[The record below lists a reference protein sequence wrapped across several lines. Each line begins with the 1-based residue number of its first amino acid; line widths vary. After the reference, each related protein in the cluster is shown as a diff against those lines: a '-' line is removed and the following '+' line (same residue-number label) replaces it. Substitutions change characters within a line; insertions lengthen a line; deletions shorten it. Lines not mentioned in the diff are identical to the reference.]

1 MSPRPRWPYRRR
13 RVRAGELPPD
23 LVEPPPPDP
32 TLTMPGPPP
41 PPVPPGP
48 PAPPYEE
55 PPPSRELWP
64 WLLLFGVLVLAG
76 LAIAWA
82 LSRDDKASTT
92 TVVVVQSVR
101 VPAVTGLREPEAVA
115 RINQAGLKSA
125 ISRQRSDRPEE
136 IVLLQRP
143 PAGTSL
149 RRGSVVTLVVSSG
162 RPPPSTVRVPA
173 VVGLAR
179 AKAERLLS
187 RAELRA
193 QTRLVSSG
201 RPTATVIAQ
210 DPAAGASVIRNSI
223 VALTV
228 SKGQQRVSVPEVVG
242 RSEAEGRIALRSAGL
257 LASVFLVASD
267 RPEGTVIAQDP
278 KGGERVAKGS
288 NVRLNVSKGAPT
300 TTTAVT
306 VTTARTVTETTPATT
321 TTATTTAPPRP
332 RATTVPDVRGLNQ
345 RVARRTLRRAGLL
358 AAVVYIKSS
367 EPENTVIAQ
376 FPKPGVKAKR
386 GARVRINIS
395 LGANPKPQ
403 ATIPDVTGVDEN
415 SATTQLQRAGF
426 APETFDQETTDPSE
440 DGVVLFQDPAGG
452 TRAPRGALVTI
463 YVGRYTG

>member
-13 RVRAGELPPD
+13 GRVDELPSD
-23 LVEPPPPDP
+23 IVEPPPPDP

-41 PPVPPGP
+41 PPGP

-82 LSRDDKASTT
+82 LSRDDKGSTT
-92 TVVVVQSVR
+92 TVVVQSVR
-101 VPAVTGLREPEAVA
+101 VPAVTGLREQEAVA
-115 RINQAGLKSA
+115 RIGQAGLKSG
-125 ISRQRSDRPEE
+125 ITRQQSDRPRGV
-136 IVLLQRP
+136 VLSERP

-162 RPPPSTVRVPA
+162 RASPSAVRVPD
-173 VVGLAR
+173 VVGLTRAR
-179 AKAERLLS
+179 AERALTG
-187 RAELRA
+187 AGLRP
-193 QTRLVSSG
+193 QTKLVPSD
-201 RPTATVIAQ
+201 RPAATVLAQ
-210 DPAAGASVIRNSI
+210 DPQAGESVIRNSI

-228 SKGQQRVSVPEVVG
+228 SKGQQRLSVPEVVG
-242 RSEAEGRIALRSAGL
+242 SSEAEARTALRSAGL
-257 LASVFLVASD
+257 LASVFMVPSD
-267 RPEGTVIAQDP
+267 RPEGTVVAQDP

-288 NVRLNVSKGAPT
+288 KVRLNVSKGAPT
-300 TTTAVT
+300 TTAAVT

-321 TTATTTAPPRP
+321 TAETTTAPPRP
-332 RATTVPDVRGLNQ
+332 RTTTVPDVRGLNQ

-358 AAVVYIKSS
+358 AAVVYIDSTK
-367 EPENTVIAQ
+367 PENTVIAQ
-376 FPKPGVKAKR
+376 FPKPGAKAKR

-415 SATTQLQRAGF
+415 SATSQLQRAGF

-440 DGVVLFQDPAGG
+440 DGVVLLQDPVGG
-452 TRAPRGALVTI
+452 TRAPRGSLVTI